1 MAGASAGHMAKK
13 SSGRF
18 KVLRTVGKTKNRR
31 KETKA
36 EIAADSEATKE
47 TAAKFKRSIAAKK
60 GATNRA
66 KNSQGSLF

>member
-18 KVLRTVGKTKNRR
+18 KVLRTVGKTKNGR
-31 KETKA
+31 KATKA
-36 EIAADSEATKE
+36 EMAANKA